1 MLRGFHQCDQR
12 LPEIPDSE
20 ALLGH
25 QTHCLDKQ
33 FALFLFSL
41 CVCLCDPLR
50 SKDLEQF
57 LIQPCKIL
65 TRKG

>member
-33 FALFLFSL
+33 FALFFFRSVYAFVTLSAAKTLNSFS
-41 CVCLCDPLR
+41 
-50 SKDLEQF
+50 SSHAKS
-57 LIQPCKIL
+57 
-65 TRKG
+65 